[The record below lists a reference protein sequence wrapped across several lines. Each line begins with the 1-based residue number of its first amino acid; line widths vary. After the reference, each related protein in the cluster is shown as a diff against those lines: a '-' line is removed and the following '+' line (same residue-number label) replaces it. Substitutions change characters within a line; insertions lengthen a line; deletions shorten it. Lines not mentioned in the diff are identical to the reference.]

1 MDATTVPSSARTL
14 HSQTLPSQAPRA
26 DLAWDLAAELP
37 RLRQVTPFAPSDH
50 GTGDL
55 EGRVLLNE
63 AASAS
68 ASSRPAE
75 PFGVGAVLVEEH
87 RVPGASTASVML
99 LAMRKRAPG
108 YNPAGGDWEYGV
120 ADSGGAFSER
130 GPLFACGR
138 CHAEA
143 ARGHVFSAARWRRP

>member
-1 MDATTVPSSARTL
+1 LDATTVPSSARTL
-14 HSQTLPSQAPRA
+14 HAQVPRE

-37 RLRQVTPFAPSDH
+37 GLRQVTPFAPSDH

-55 EGRVLLNE
+55 EGCVLVNE

-68 ASSRPAE
+68 GSPGQVE
-75 PFGVGAVLVEEH
+75 PFGVGAVLVLEH

-99 LAMRKRAPG
+99 LAMRKREPG

-120 ADSGGAFSER
+120 ADSGGTFSQR

-143 ARGHVFSAARWRRP
+143 TRSHVFSAARWLR